1 MTILCEMTLPAAS
14 TTNRDGVLS
23 VHCPTGRHWLATC
36 CSSCIY
42 VQLVWWSV
50 TTIFE
55 LRPFSMETLAA
66 LLGAYEVLSSTS
78 VTLPEATGVTE
89 PGLGEAVVD
98 GTAWTVLGAAFIT
111 TVVPELGSCL
121 LACRRFPLCHR
132 PPV

>member
-1 MTILCEMTLPAAS
+1 MTILCGMTLPAAS
-14 TTNRDGVLS
+14 TTNRDGVMS
-23 VHCPTGRHWLATC
+23 EHCPTGRHRPAIC
-36 CSSCIY
+36 CSSCTY

-98 GTAWTVLGAAFIT
+98 GT
-111 TVVPELGSCL
+111 
-121 LACRRFPLCHR
+121 
-132 PPV
+132 